1 MEETKKNLDALE
13 DLQEPEGFEN
23 WTKEEKIHFMAK
35 YMDADDNSEE
45 IKEILEKELKRG
57 PPGTREI
64 DENSEEFKT
73 ILEEVEKE
81 NPQPDM
87 SKHGPPAGSE
97 HCAREQQSP
106 PLIISSVDAA
116 DARAEGGFEAVSQ
129 AIIDSPQLQKLL
141 VQKLE
146 RLREQEKQLRAE
158 AELVSGKGAAA
169 DLRAKIETIKDQK
182 SEVKREIVKNS

>member
-87 SKHGPPAGSE
+87 S
-97 HCAREQQSP
+97 
-106 PLIISSVDAA
+106 
-116 DARAEGGFEAVSQ
+116 
-129 AIIDSPQLQKLL
+129 
-141 VQKLE
+141 
-146 RLREQEKQLRAE
+146 
-158 AELVSGKGAAA
+158 
-169 DLRAKIETIKDQK
+169 
-182 SEVKREIVKNS
+182 